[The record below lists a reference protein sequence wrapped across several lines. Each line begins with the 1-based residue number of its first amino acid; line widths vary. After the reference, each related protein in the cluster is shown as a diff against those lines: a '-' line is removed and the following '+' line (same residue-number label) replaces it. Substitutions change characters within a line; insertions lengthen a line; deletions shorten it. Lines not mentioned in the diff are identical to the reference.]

1 MALRMESI
9 HVHHVESPRN
19 TILTITDNIGS
30 SDILASEETKFISKC
45 AEFKDDSFAELKEL
59 CMFSKLNSDI
69 SRDAPIAYIDE
80 ELSGSEHGSLE
91 TTSNDVIADCTHK
104 RVGVPQPES
113 ANILANAN
121 NNDEESND
129 CSLHSNDSGG
139 EDTSFAKTSSGD
151 YPVDDATYDISTV
164 SSMESP
170 VENPNAES
178 LTVTEEAAR
187 RFESIESPPRGGA
200 SPAHSPLI
208 APETTPSLAAA
219 DGACD
224 GLQCR
229 SKPTRV
235 DITLHACREHVSRV
249 HDHAVI
255 CPEEEQGTDQCK
267 DDALDDQKASNRLP
281 INTTSRRPTPGEWSP
296 VPPRHGAS
304 EENESASCRSRPKPP
319 SNSQRQQQETICDT
333 IKELESTLDATVYDP
348 WKSATRHEY
357 SPTTISFESSSRL
370 KRLEERLNSRKQIPV
385 IGNASTQTEDTST
398 KLPDIELIPPPPP
411 PKEYAGGDNS
421 EETFE
426 ESHVPCVITADQVL
440 IGDVY
445 TNCEFDAREINN
457 YELPLDEDSHYECYD
472 ELGEEEEEEVNP
484 DEKQGDNAECESQHQ
499 LSSVVKC
506 KSEAGDARRGDEMV
520 HNRDHGNLRSL
531 LKKAGSS
538 GSSASS
544 VSGSSGASRNKRRVV
559 FDEKRNEFFDA
570 DYIILIRED
579 CAECRYD
586 EDDEDGQCSCT
597 CGDHE
602 PLPQCPGCCED
613 HCDYDDHCSQ
623 TPQVSLPP
631 PF

>member
-1 MALRMESI
+1 MALSMDSLPYI
-9 HVHHVESPRN
+9 HVESPRN
-19 TILTITDNIGS
+19 TILNIS
-30 SDILASEETKFISKC
+30 QAESENPKFITRC
-45 AEFKDDSFAELKEL
+45 AEYKDDSFAELKEL
-59 CMFSKLNSDI
+59 CMFSKLNSDVD
-69 SRDAPIAYIDE
+69 RNAPIAYIDE
-80 ELSGSEHGSLE
+80 ELSGSEHCSLE
-91 TTSNDVIADCTHK
+91 TTSNDVIADCTQK
-104 RVGVPQPES
+104 RVGVHFPER
-113 ANILANAN
+113 ANISVS
-121 NNDEESND
+121 NNDGEFADLSPRSNN
-129 CSLHSNDSGG
+129 SEG
-139 EDTSFAKTSSGD
+139 EDTSFAKTSSGE

-170 VENPNAES
+170 VENRNVES
-178 LTVTEEAAR
+178 LTVTEEDAR
-187 RFESIESPPRGGA
+187 RFESIESPLRNGA

-208 APETTPSLAAA
+208 APETTPSFAAA
-219 DGACD
+219 DGECD

-235 DITLHACREHVSRV
+235 DITLHSCREHVSRV
-249 HDHAVI
+249 PEHDVNG
-255 CPEEEQGTDQCK
+255 PKEEQVKNQCENGHFVDQE
-267 DDALDDQKASNRLP
+267 ASK
-281 INTTSRRPTPGEWSP
+281 TTSIDTSARRPTPGEWSP

-304 EENESASCRSRPKPP
+304 EENESASCRSRPKPA
-319 SNSQRQQQETICDT
+319 STLQQQQQETICDT

-357 SPTTISFESSSRL
+357 SPTTITFESSTRL
-370 KRLEERLNSRKQIPV
+370 KRLEERLNNRKQIPV
-385 IGNASTQTEDTST
+385 IGNASTQTDQNINDTST

-411 PKEYAGGDNS
+411 PKEYAEDSSDIN
-421 EETFE
+421 FA
-426 ESHVPCVITADQVL
+426 ESPVPCVITADQVL

-457 YELPLDEDSHYECYD
+457 YELPLDEDSYYECYD
-472 ELGEEEEEEVNP
+472 ELGEEEEEEAVSEAKNS
-484 DEKQGDNAECESQHQ
+484 ETVKCEDQHQ

-623 TPQVSLPP
+623 TPQVS
-631 PF
+631 